1 MSNTNIA
8 TIDSD
13 PSISEHLDDMSEKVS
28 SEVNTEIPN
37 ETMTEEEKAEINSH
51 IEDTN
56 NLCPKC
62 GIDITKKENLIII
75 KSSRKI
81 SIPGSRTK
89 YHAITATCKSCGH
102 SLGMAGIVPSE
113 TQAYTPKKNAK
124 ELHLK
129 KRRAQKQARKQNRR
143 K

>member
-1 MSNTNIA
+1 MKKQLCLTVKSSQKSNWYQN
-8 TIDSD
+8 S
-13 PSISEHLDDMSEKVS
+13 
-28 SEVNTEIPN
+28 EIPILKGN
-37 ETMTEEEKAEINSH
+37 PVK
-51 IEDTN
+51 
-56 NLCPKC
+56 
-62 GIDITKKENLIII
+62 NLIII